1 MELLETQDPQKRKLI
16 ETSDRY
22 KHELQKEVKTITEK
36 TERTMKNALIIGGAL
51 ALTYVLVSQISSS
64 RKKKSRKKIKA
75 AAIAREVDDDEDEME
90 EISNE
95 PSLIS
100 KVGTQIMN
108 QATAILLELAK
119 EKLSEYLESRKQ
131 KQDEN
136 S

>member
-64 RKKKSRKKIKA
+64 RKKKSRKKIKT

-90 EISNE
+90 EVSNE

-108 QATAILLELAK
+108 QATAILLEMAK

-131 KQDEN
+131 KSNEN